1 MRPPLRTFRARAPI
15 LFSRAACLAPLLA
28 LLALHPVAR
37 SQQPGGDK
45 PWSGKYYA
53 VTTANPLATDAGYA
67 MLHAGGSAMD
77 AAIAAQMV
85 LTLVEPQASGIGG
98 GAFLLHHDGQITE
111 SYDGRE
117 TAPSEVDEDLFLDA
131 QRKPLG
137 FAEAAVGGR
146 AVGAPGLL
154 RMLELAHKQHG
165 RLPWKQ
171 LFEPAITLAEQ
182 GFPISPRLHMQLSEP
197 NALRQDPVA
206 AAYFFDGAGQPWPVG
221 HRLRNPELA
230 AVLRRIANLGANAFY
245 LGDKAEDIAPA
256 IVRKVR
262 EHPRNPGH
270 LALSDMADY
279 EALVRPPLCFVYQ
292 ARTSPDSKPRRG
304 VSATR
309 DVQICGMPP
318 PSSGTLALGQ
328 IFGILARTPAA
339 TLPMQ
344 RKPPKPHA
352 GPLPSAEWLHLYAEA
367 ARLAMADRALYVAD
381 PDYVPPPGPSWMAL
395 LEPDYL
401 AERAKLVN
409 VSPRTPR
416 MKEAPAGIPLSVER
430 NSEDKGLAPYAGLS
444 HQTGVRP
451 RLAPMPAQPEYGTSH
466 ISIVDGQGHALAMTS
481 SVEAVW
487 GAQIM
492 VNRGQGL
499 VGGFLLNNQLTDF
512 SFVPRGSAGTD
523 VVIANR
529 VEPRKRPR
537 SSMTPLLVFS
547 RPRGELLF
555 SGGSPGGASIIHYTG
570 KMLYG
575 VLHWGLDVQQAINLP
590 NFAVLSTA
598 EDAPVL
604 LEQGRFPPATLKAL
618 QQRGHPVREQGMTS
632 GLQAIEVLGGGLQ
645 GGADPR
651 REGTVRGE

>member
-1 MRPPLRTFRARAPI
+1 MPPANHLLHPI
-15 LFSRAACLAPLLA
+15 TPNRRFLHSVHLPALLVVLA
-28 LLALHPVAR
+28 LTQAAWGQAAWPDQA
-37 SQQPGGDK
+37 
-45 PWSGKYYA
+45 WSGKRQA
-53 VTTANPLATDAGYA
+53 VASANPLATDAGYA
-67 MLHAGGSAMD
+67 MLRAGGSAVD

-117 TAPSEVDEDLFLDA
+117 TAPSDVDEDLFLDA
-131 QRKPLG
+131 QRKPLA

-171 LFEPAITLAEQ
+171 LFEPAITLSEQ
-182 GFPISPRLHMQLSEP
+182 GFPVSPRLHMLLNEP
-197 NALRQDPVA
+197 NALRQDPIA

-230 AVLRRIANLGANAFY
+230 AVLRRVAEGGASVFY
-245 LGDKAEDIAPA
+245 LGEKSDDIAPA
-256 IVRKVR
+256 IVQKVR
-262 EHPRNPGH
+262 SHPRNPGH
-270 LALSDMADY
+270 LTLSDLADY
-279 EALVRPPLCFVYQ
+279 EALVRAPLCFVHHAQ
-292 ARTSPDSKPRRG
+292 RSPDSPRRG
-304 VSATR
+304 KAGTTR

-344 RKPPKPHA
+344 RKPPRPYA
-352 GPLPSAEWLHLYAEA
+352 GPLPSADWLHLYAEA
-367 ARLAMADRALYVAD
+367 SRLAMADRALYVAD
-381 PDYVPPPGPSWMAL
+381 PDYVPPPGPSWGTL
-395 LEPDYL
+395 LEPAYL
-401 AERAKLVN
+401 AERAKLIN
-409 VSPRTPR
+409 LAPRAAR
-416 MKEAPAGIPLSVER
+416 MKQAPAGIPLNFER
-430 NSEDKGLAPYAGLS
+430 NSEHQNAPSYTSRNGARLK
-444 HQTGVRP
+444 
-451 RLAPMPAQPEYGTSH
+451 LAPMPPQPEYGTSH
-466 ISIVDGQGHALAMTS
+466 ISVVDARGNALAMTS

-512 SFVPRGSAGTD
+512 SFVPRGSAGAD
-523 VVIANR
+523 AAIANR

-547 RPRGELLF
+547 RPRGDLLF

-590 NFAVLSTA
+590 NFAVLSPQD
-598 EDAPVL
+598 DAPLL
-604 LEQGRFPPATLKAL
+604 LEQGRYPPTTVKAL
-618 QQRGHPVREQGMTS
+618 QQRGHPVREHSMTS
-632 GLQAIEVLGGGLQ
+632 GLQAIEVLGYGLQ

-651 REGTVRGE
+651 REGTVRGD

>member
-1 MRPPLRTFRARAPI
+1 MRPFRRPLRVSGPF
-15 LFSRAACLAPLLA
+15 LYPLLIA
-28 LLALHPVAR
+28 LTLHPAAWG
-37 SQQPGGDK
+37 QPQGDDK

-53 VTTANPLATDAGYA
+53 VATAHPLATDAAYA
-67 MLHAGGSAMD
+67 MLRAGGSAMD

-98 GAFLLHHDGQITE
+98 GAFLLHHDGKITE

-117 TAPSEVDEDLFLDA
+117 TAPSDVDEDLFLDA
-131 QRKPLG
+131 QRKPMG
-137 FAEAAVGGR
+137 FAEASVGGR
-146 AVGAPGLL
+146 AVGTPGLL
-154 RMLELAHKQHG
+154 RMLELAHGQHG

-182 GFPISPRLHMQLSEP
+182 GFPVSPRLHMQLAEP
-197 NALRQDPVA
+197 NSLRQDPVA
-206 AAYFFDGAGQPWPVG
+206 AAYFFDSAGQPWPVG
-221 HRLRNPELA
+221 HKLRNPELA
-230 AVLRRIANLGANAFY
+230 AVLRRVANAGANAFY
-245 LGDKAEDIAPA
+245 LGEKADDIAPA

-262 EHPRNPGH
+262 EHARNPGH
-270 LALSDMADY
+270 LSLADLADY
-279 EALVRPPLCFVYQ
+279 EALVRAPLCFVYQ
-292 ARTSPDSKPRRG
+292 ARSSPDSKPRKG
-304 VSATR
+304 ISATR

-339 TLPMQ
+339 SMPMQ
-344 RKPPKPHA
+344 RKPPRPLA
-352 GPLPSAEWLHLYAEA
+352 GPLPSAQWLHLYAEA

-409 VSPRTPR
+409 VSPGTPR
-416 MKEAPAGIPLSVER
+416 MKEVPAGIPMSVER
-430 NSEDKGLAPYAGLS
+430 NSGDQGDAPYAGLGHHS
-444 HQTGVRP
+444 RP
-451 RLAPMPAQPEYGTSH
+451 PMTLAPMPTQPEYGTSH

-487 GAQIM
+487 GAQVM

-537 SSMTPLLVFS
+537 SSMTPLLIFS

-590 NFAVLSTA
+590 NFAVLSA
-598 EDAPVL
+598 NEDGPVL
-604 LEQGRFPPATLKAL
+604 LEQGRFPPSTVQAL
-618 QQRGHPVREQGMTS
+618 RQRGHPVREQALNS
-632 GLQAIEVLGGGLQ
+632 GLQAIELLGQGLQ